1 MLHSNMKRFSSST
14 TLFFLSFVF
23 AILCT
28 SKAVIQIP
36 RNETI
41 PAVIMFGDSVVDTGT
56 NNDIITT
63 VKGNFP
69 PYGRDFRGGIPTGR
83 FSNGKVPS
91 DFIVEKLGIKE
102 LLPAYRDP
110 TLQPKDLLSG
120 VSFASGGTGYDPLTS
135 KIASVIPLSE
145 QLQDFEQYIGKLKG
159 IVGEER
165 TNFIL
170 AKSVVFV
177 VAGSNDIANAYYL
190 SGIRKAEYDV
200 PSYTDLLLNLSSTF
214 IKELYGVGARR
225 ICVLSAPPLG
235 CLPSQRTLVGGSEEE
250 CAKEPNQA
258 SQVFNDKLSRE
269 LGYLNNNL
277 PNAKV
282 VYIDFYNPL
291 LDIITNPKKYGFEV
305 ANKGCCGTG
314 YVEVAILCNQLTP
327 FTCIDDSKYVFFDS
341 YHPTEKTYQIIVDGI
356 LKKYINSIV

>member
-1 MLHSNMKRFSSST
+1 MLSAISMTMQRMLHHIYKHGSLSTSGRIPKEKPGAMLHSNMKRFSSST

-28 SKAVIQIP
+28 SKAVIKIP

-41 PAVIMFGDSVVDTGT
+41 SAVIMFGDSIVDTGT
-56 NNDIITT
+56 NNGITT
-63 VKGNFP
+63 LAKYNFL
-69 PYGRDFRGGIPTGR
+69 PYGRDFKGGIPTGR

-91 DFIVEKLGIKE
+91 DFL
-102 LLPAYRDP
+102 
-110 TLQPKDLLSG
+110 
-120 VSFASGGTGYDPLTS
+120 
-135 KIASVIPLSE
+135 
-145 QLQDFEQYIGKLKG
+145 DFEQYIGKLKG

-170 AKSVVFV
+170 AKSVAFV

-190 SGIRKAEYDV
+190 SGIRKAKYD
-200 PSYTDLLLNLSSTF
+200 
-214 IKELYGVGARR
+214 ELYGVGARR
-225 ICVLSAPPLG
+225 ICVLSVPPLG

-282 VYIDFYNPL
+282 VYIDVYNPL

-314 YVEVAILCNQLTP
+314 SIEASILCNKLTA
-327 FTCIDDSKYVFFDS
+327 FTCTDDSKYVLFDS

-356 LKKYINSIV
+356 LKKYINSFL